1 MQSAVVGRYS
11 KDGVGVIGTGF
22 AECFWSLP
30 RRPGGVGS
38 ENTTAEAPADESA
51 DLICNL
57 PKINVLLIL
66 LTPGKS

>member
-38 ENTTAEAPADESA
+38 ENTTAEAPARVGRPDMQFAE
-51 DLICNL
+51 NQRF
-57 PKINVLLIL
+57 INEYC
-66 LTPGKS
+66 